1 MEYYS
6 ATRKKEI
13 MLSAA
18 TWVDLEIIML
28 SEVSQKEKGRRL
40 MTTLICGT
48 ENMIQMNL
56 P

>member
-6 ATRKKEI
+6 VTRKKEI

-40 MTTLICGT
+40 MTLICGT